1 MFASQDRHSLNR
13 ILEPIA
19 VMSSL
24 DFDIDAQMMQLETE
38 WRQAYEASVV
48 ARADYQ
54 KLAADR
60 MADAA
65 LLDMARERLD
75 RAEAVTAQIMIRIE
89 RLEANLLGQD

>member
-1 MFASQDRHSLNR
+1 
-13 ILEPIA
+13 
-19 VMSSL
+19 MSSL

-38 WRQAYEASVV
+38 WRHAYEASVA

-60 MADAA
+60 SADAA

-75 RAEAVTAQIMIRIE
+75 RAEAVTAHIMIKIE